1 MTAPLFTT
9 CDDCGMV
16 WRQDILG
23 AACPGCGRSRVVVVE
38 HQAVEQSAPASP
50 IIGRKV
56 FRSASLRDPARVC
69 PLLLKSAE
77 KSTI

>member
-38 HQAVEQSAPASP
+38 HQAAELVNP
-50 IIGRKV
+50 GKV
-56 FRSASLRDPARVC
+56 CPLLVAKHTFKSASLRR
-69 PLLLKSAE
+69 AE
-77 KSTI
+77 MAAGNITL